1 MKYGDAIRRIAER
14 TGFASEEEQREV
26 LAAIDKQHAP
36 RGAKQP
42 DPEPEPEPAK

>member
-36 RGAKQP
+36 RRQP
-42 DPEPEPEPAK
+42 ADPEPEQPAK